1 MRRRV
6 ASRLPAMTP
15 IAWALLGVVVGFAL
29 GAVAVWWTARPQ
41 ARTAQDVGLAQSR
54 LQAVVDSL
62 RAVVVILNPD
72 GSVAASSRMA
82 RTIGLVRATLLQSDA
97 VVRLAAEV
105 SGTDRTAT
113 VDVDLPRTQ
122 SQPALHLHLDVTA
135 LPDGGV
141 LVFGED
147 RSALERFTATRRDFV
162 ANVTHELKTPIGA
175 ILLLSEAIE
184 SAPDDP
190 EAVQD
195 FAGRLVTESGR
206 LNDLVSDILAL
217 SRLQSTEPLLQAD
230 RVQIDAVIEAS
241 IQRCRAQAAAQQ
253 VTVTVGGEHGLCVL
267 GDAQQLET
275 AVTNLVQNAIAYS
288 EAGGR
293 VVVTARADGDAIAIK
308 VSDNGIGISE
318 ADLTRIFER
327 FYRVDAGRSRA
338 SGGTGLGLSIV
349 KHVAAAHG
357 GDVTAWS
364 RPNQGST
371 FTLRLPLEQD
381 GS

>member
-1 MRRRV
+1 M
-6 ASRLPAMTP
+6 P
-15 IAWALLGVVVGFAL
+15 IAWALLGVVAGFCL
-29 GAVAVWWTARPQ
+29 GAVAVWWSARPQ

-54 LQAVVDSL
+54 MQAVVDSL

-82 RTIGLVRATLLQSDA
+82 RTIGLVRATLLQSDT

-113 VDVDLPRTQ
+113 VDVELPRTQ
-122 SQPALHLHLDVTA
+122 SRPAIHLDLDVTA

-141 LVFGED
+141 LVAGED
-147 RSALERFTATRRDFV
+147 RSALERFTETRRDFV

-195 FAGRLVTESGR
+195 FAGRLITESGR

-217 SRLQSTEPLLQAD
+217 SRLQSSEPLLQAD
-230 RVQIDAVIEAS
+230 RVQVDTVIEAS
-241 IQRCRAQAAAQQ
+241 IQRCRSQAAAQQ
-253 VTVTVGGEHGLCVL
+253 VTVTVGGERGLCVL

-293 VVVTARADGDAIAIK
+293 VIVTARAEGDAIAIK

-318 ADLTRIFER
+318 ANLSRIFER
-327 FYRVDAGRSRA
+327 FYRVDPGRSRA

-371 FTLRLPLEQD
+371 FTLRLPLEREH
-381 GS
+381 S